1 MDIFSKL
8 RRNII
13 NEGSVYKIKDLF
25 GDLIKENQTT
35 LLDDPEF
42 YDISTKTLKLGN
54 LCARDIKENK
64 TPKIN
69 IGGKMYTTY
78 CALAHLTSILE
89 PNLVPKFHYNI
100 DKIYNFLRRDLKYD
114 NRVKFHS
121 LLKTILEYDD
131 PANTMNIIVTFIEG
145 EDNVDEI
152 AVALDR
158 FRKSEEVTESE
169 IDEFLRRVKS
179 AGHQEYEKS
188 FYGDHFQKYQ
198 TRLSLK
204 YKTEEENLS
213 ILKRIEDVID
223 GKYTVEGAVNS
234 LYKNI
239 NENYSA
245 KEMIKA
251 DLKCIKSVYDKNGDV
266 VIKKGELIE
275 VKKIDYAADSYLS
288 EFMAMYKSSQLPDYA
303 HEANYIKIYNQI
315 IDGLYQ
321 KFKSRG
327 DILEDVK
334 SNFAGIIYD
343 DKIFIDKE
351 DVELYWSNKGR
362 SSCLKDHRLS
372 IRYRIKSSSL
382 MGYVYEGG
390 DVLTEKPIKINLSTE
405 KILCPI
411 TKPKKLKESYNLKQ
425 ISNLL
430 LEGRKEDIIK
440 KYGNEDQSNIE
451 TINYF
456 SGEDPSGNNKYLEWM
471 TKNWLGLGKD
481 KTYAPL
487 DYEIAEVIK
496 LFHRNIQRI
505 QNKDINSYSYKELRK
520 VVKKAEKQRKEKEL
534 EKEAKKQKKVIYE
547 DNKWLVISPKSWKAS
562 CYYGA
567 GTKWCVTSKNT
578 DNHWNNYSRK
588 ATFFFVI
595 DKEKNKSDRYYKVA
609 YRKIGRGNKFE
620 LWDAEDLEFSK
631 RAIGRDW
638 LESLPDELK
647 ERIESHHSEMF
658 PKIENLPEWVNDNPE
673 AQAIF
678 NHLGNPDIEYLR
690 DNSWYS
696 LNIFEID
703 GEYWVAAQESDMDD
717 ALWDYLDGYD
727 DNELLEYYDYDG
739 DYLIMNDESYFVD
752 TEVSEYLANLN
763 EREIVENVGKDDEL
777 AELEDDLSE
786 ARSDL
791 ENAEEEENEEEI
803 EELEAKIEELED
815 DIEVLHERAKDALE
829 DSLRDD
835 WFDCLS
841 QGPVE
846 CLVNDK
852 GWFRNARELLGSGLV
867 WFDRDDLIDNIT
879 NYDNY
884 ELVTPYGYDEDQDD
898 DGDWYYV
905 FQVDI

>member
-13 NEGSVYKIKDLF
+13 NEGNVYKVKDLF
-25 GDLIKENQTT
+25 GGLIKENQTT

-54 LCARDIKENK
+54 LCAKDIKSST

-69 IGGKMYTTY
+69 MGGQMYTTY
-78 CALAHLTSILE
+78 CALSQLSNILE
-89 PNLVPKFHYNI
+89 PNLVPKLHYNI
-100 DKIYNFLRRDLKYD
+100 DKIYSFLRRDLKYD
-114 NRVKFHS
+114 NKRKFHS
-121 LLKTILEYDD
+121 LMKTILEYDD
-131 PANTMNIIVTFIEG
+131 PANTMNIVVNFIEG
-145 EDNVDEI
+145 ENNVDEI
-152 AVALDR
+152 GVALDR
-158 FRKSEEVTESE
+158 FRKSKEVSEPE

-188 FYGDHFQKYQ
+188 FYGEHFQKYQ

-204 YKTEEENLS
+204 YKTEEENLT
-213 ILKRIEDVID
+213 ILTRIEDVMD

-245 KEMIKA
+245 QEMIKA
-251 DLKCIKSVYDKNGDV
+251 DLKCVKSVYDKNGDV
-266 VIKKGELIE
+266 IIEKDELIE

-288 EFMAMYKSSQLPDYA
+288 EFMAMYKNSQLPDYA
-303 HEANYIKIYNQI
+303 HEPEYIKTYNQI

-321 KFKSRG
+321 KFESRG
-327 DILEDVK
+327 DILEDIK

-362 SSCLKDHRLS
+362 SNCLKDHRLS
-372 IRYRIKSSSL
+372 IRYRIKSSNL
-382 MGYVYEGG
+382 IGYVYEGG
-390 DVLTEKPIKINLSTE
+390 DVLIEKPIKI
-405 KILCPI
+405 KIPTDKQICSETTPR
-411 TKPKKLKESYNLKQ
+411 KVKESYNLEQ

-440 KYGNEDQSNIE
+440 KYGDEDQEIIE

-481 KTYAPL
+481 KNYAPL
-487 DYEIAEVIK
+487 DYEVVEVIK

-505 QNKDINSYSYKELRK
+505 QNKDINSYSYRELKK
-520 VVKKAEKQRKEKEL
+520 VVKKAEKQREEKEL

-547 DNKWLVISPKSWKAS
+547 DDKWLVISPKSWKAS

-578 DNHWNNYSRK
+578 DSHWNNYTRK

-609 YRKIGRGNKFE
+609 YRKIGRGGKFE
-620 LWDAEDLEFSK
+620 LWDAEDLEFS
-631 RAIGRDW
+631 RRDIGRSW

-658 PKIENLPEWVNDNPE
+658 PKIENLPDWIEDNPE
-673 AQAIF
+673 AQALF
-678 NHLGNPDIEYLR
+678 NHLENTDIEYLR
-690 DNSWYS
+690 DNSWYG
-696 LNIFEID
+696 LQIFEID
-703 GEYWVAAQESDMDD
+703 GEYWVAAMESDMDD
-717 ALWDYLDGYD
+717 ALWEYLDGYD
-727 DNELLEYYDYDG
+727 DSDLLEYYDYDG
-739 DYLIMNDESYFVD
+739 QYLYMNDESDFVD
-752 TEVSEYLANLN
+752 TEVSGYLANLN
-763 EREIVENVGKDDEL
+763 EKEIVENVGKDDEL

-791 ENAEEEENEEEI
+791 ENAEEEENEGQI

-815 DIEVLHERAKDALE
+815 DIEILYERARDTYE
-829 DSLRDD
+829 DTLRDN
-835 WFDCLS
+835 WFDCLED
-841 QGPVE
+841 GVVE
-846 CLVNDK
+846 CLINEK
-852 GWFRNARELLGSGLV
+852 GWFRNVSELLDSGLV
-867 WFDRDDLIDNIT
+867 WLDRDELIDNMT
-879 NYDNY
+879 SYDNY
-884 ELVTPYGYDEDQDD
+884 EMVTPYGYEEEQDD

-905 FQVDI
+905 FQIDN

>member
-1 MDIFSKL
+1 MWDAEDLEFSKRAIGRDWL
-8 RRNII
+8 ESLPDELKERI
-13 NEGSVYKIKDLF
+13 ESHHSEMFPKI
-25 GDLIKENQTT
+25 EN
-35 LLDDPEF
+35 LPEWVNDNSEAQAIF
-42 YDISTKTLKLGN
+42 NHLGN
-54 LCARDIKENK
+54 PDIEYLRDNSWYSL
-64 TPKIN
+64 N
-69 IGGKMYTTY
+69 IFEIDGEYWVAAQESDMDD
-78 CALAHLTSILE
+78 ALWDYL
-89 PNLVPKFHYNI
+89 
-100 DKIYNFLRRDLKYD
+100 DG
-114 NRVKFHS
+114 
-121 LLKTILEYDD
+121 YDD
-131 PANTMNIIVTFIEG
+131 
-145 EDNVDEI
+145 
-152 AVALDR
+152 
-158 FRKSEEVTESE
+158 
-169 IDEFLRRVKS
+169 
-179 AGHQEYEKS
+179 
-188 FYGDHFQKYQ
+188 
-198 TRLSLK
+198 
-204 YKTEEENLS
+204 
-213 ILKRIEDVID
+213 
-223 GKYTVEGAVNS
+223 
-234 LYKNI
+234 
-239 NENYSA
+239 NE
-245 KEMIKA
+245 
-251 DLKCIKSVYDKNGDV
+251 
-266 VIKKGELIE
+266 
-275 VKKIDYAADSYLS
+275 
-288 EFMAMYKSSQLPDYA
+288 
-303 HEANYIKIYNQI
+303 
-315 IDGLYQ
+315 
-321 KFKSRG
+321 
-327 DILEDVK
+327 
-334 SNFAGIIYD
+334 
-343 DKIFIDKE
+343 
-351 DVELYWSNKGR
+351 
-362 SSCLKDHRLS
+362 
-372 IRYRIKSSSL
+372 
-382 MGYVYEGG
+382 
-390 DVLTEKPIKINLSTE
+390 
-405 KILCPI
+405 
-411 TKPKKLKESYNLKQ
+411 
-425 ISNLL
+425 LL
-430 LEGRKEDIIK
+430 
-440 KYGNEDQSNIE
+440 
-451 TINYF
+451 
-456 SGEDPSGNNKYLEWM
+456 
-471 TKNWLGLGKD
+471 
-481 KTYAPL
+481 
-487 DYEIAEVIK
+487 
-496 LFHRNIQRI
+496 
-505 QNKDINSYSYKELRK
+505 
-520 VVKKAEKQRKEKEL
+520 
-534 EKEAKKQKKVIYE
+534 
-547 DNKWLVISPKSWKAS
+547 
-562 CYYGA
+562 
-567 GTKWCVTSKNT
+567 
-578 DNHWNNYSRK
+578 
-588 ATFFFVI
+588 
-595 DKEKNKSDRYYKVA
+595 
-609 YRKIGRGNKFE
+609 E

-658 PKIENLPEWVNDNPE
+658 PKIENLPEWVNDNSE